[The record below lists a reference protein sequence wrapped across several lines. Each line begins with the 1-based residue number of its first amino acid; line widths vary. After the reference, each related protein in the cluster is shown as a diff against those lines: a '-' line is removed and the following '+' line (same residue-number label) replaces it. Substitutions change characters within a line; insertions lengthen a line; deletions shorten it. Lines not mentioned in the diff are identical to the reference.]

1 MRTCS
6 TWCLGQTHPPPAP
19 EGIHLQSLVSGLS
32 NQLTRTLHPAEG
44 LLCLEPLPSDA
55 GVSPDVDSHSY
66 PQWQSPSLSPRG
78 LGPSSL
84 QGQGGQIHRPWDGEG
99 SHSLEQQSSVLIHSG
114 VTWGALNAYNAGML
128 FQDTLNSGVLP
139 VCAGGYQQQVQRL
152 PPGDQGA

>member
-6 TWCLGQTHPPPAP
+6 TWCLGQTHPPRPLRGSICKA
-19 EGIHLQSLVSGLS
+19 SVSGLS
-32 NQLTRTLHPAEG
+32 NQLTLHPAEG
-44 LLCLEPLPSDA
+44 LLCLQPLPSDA
-55 GVSPDVDSHSY
+55 GVSPDVDSHSG
-66 PQWQSPSLSPRG
+66 PQWQSPALSPRG

-84 QGQGGQIHRPWDGEG
+84 QGQGGQIHCPWDGEG
-99 SHSLEQQSSVLIHSG
+99 SHSLEQQSSVLTHSG